1 MPITPYHAKYFA
13 FELTKRV
20 TSNSVE
26 KFASAL
32 VDAQVDLN
40 PHQVEAALFAFR
52 SPLSK
57 GAILA
62 DEVGL
67 GKTIEA
73 GLVISQKWAERKRKI
88 LIISPA
94 NLRKQWGQ
102 ELQEKFFLDALILET
117 KSFNEEIKTGNLNP
131 FDQKDKVVIC
141 SYQFSKS
148 RAPYLSHTN
157 WDLVVIDE
165 AHRLRNVYKPGNVT
179 ARTIKQTLE
188 PFPKVLLTA
197 TPLQNSLLE
206 LYGLVSI
213 IDDHL
218 FGDLKSFKAQYSRIE
233 GSTDLSIF
241 EDLKERLRPISKRT
255 LRRQVLEYI
264 RFTERKAFVFEFFPS
279 DREQQL
285 YNLVTGYLQKN
296 VSYALPPSQRK
307 LMTLVM
313 RKLLASSSFAISGT
327 FKKMQNRLIEILQRH
342 ENKQD
347 ELWEEFLVSEYE
359 DYNELKDEWG
369 DEDEAGTQIW
379 FDDSELKEIQEE
391 ANLLGT
397 FADLAES
404 IEVNAKGEKLAAAL
418 EAGFFEAEKRGAPRK
433 AIIFTES
440 RRTQDYLLELLGKKG
455 YENKIVLFNGT
466 NSDKTSKQVYKQW
479 IVANHGSDKVTGSP
493 TADMRAALV
502 DEFKERAEIMIATEA
517 AAEGINLQFC
527 SIVVNYDMPWNPQR
541 IEQRIGRCHRYGQKY
556 DVIVINFLNKRNAA
570 DERVYKLLN
579 EKFNLFN
586 GVFGASDEVLGS
598 IESGVDIERRIAQI
612 YQESRTEEEINAS
625 FNLLQQELEVSISQQ
640 MTNTKQKLLE
650 NFDEEV
656 HEKLKINLA
665 ESREYIN
672 KYESWLWE
680 LTKFSLN
687 NEASF
692 NGEELSFELEVN
704 NAQIPT
710 GYYKLGKNPKPN
722 QYTYRIQHP
731 LAQHI
736 LSHWNTRKLPVLTI
750 LFNYTDTPKKITGLE
765 AYIGQ
770 SGVMKMQKL
779 YIKSFQDEDYLIAAA
794 LTDLGEKIP
803 SDLVKRFFSI
813 DAIEKKET
821 EIPEST
827 RLKLSD
833 LIQKEIALAKQDS
846 TERNTLYFSEEY
858 DKLDKWADD
867 MKISLEK
874 ELADLDAEIKL
885 KKSEARR
892 ITELKA
898 KVAAQREIKDLEI
911 IRNVKRK
918 KLFESQDQIEQQK
931 EKLLID
937 VENQLEQKEELK
949 ELFTIR
955 WEFI

>member
-13 FELTKRV
+13 FEITKRV
-20 TSNSVE
+20 PSDSVE
-26 KFASAL
+26 KLASAL

-102 ELQEKFFLDALILET
+102 ELQDKFFLNTLILET

-131 FDQKDKVVIC
+131 FDQNEKIVIC

-233 GSTDLSIF
+233 GSSDLSVF
-241 EDLKERLRPISKRT
+241 VGLKERLKPVSKRT

-285 YNLVTGYLQKN
+285 YNLVTDYLQKP

-327 FKKMQNRLIEILQRH
+327 FRKMQSRLMEVLQRH
-342 ENKQD
+342 ENRQD
-347 ELWEEFLVSEYE
+347 ELWEEYLVAEYE
-359 DYNELKDEWG
+359 DYDELKDEWG
-369 DEDEAGTQIW
+369 EEEEVDNKIW
-379 FDDSELKEIQEE
+379 FEESELKEIQEE
-391 ANLLGT
+391 AKLLGT

-404 IEVNAKGEKLAAAL
+404 IEVNAKGEQLAAAL
-418 EAGFFEAEKRGAPRK
+418 EAGFSEAENRGAPKK

-440 RRTQDYLLELLGKKG
+440 RRTQEYLLDLLGRKG
-455 YENKIVLFNGT
+455 YKGKIVLFNGT
-466 NSDKTSKQVYKQW
+466 NSDKDSKSVYKKW
-479 IVANHGSDKVTGSP
+479 IGANHGSDRITGSP

-625 FNLLQQELEVSISQQ
+625 FNLLQQELEESISQQ
-640 MTNTKQKLLE
+640 LTNTKQKLLE

-680 LTKFSLN
+680 LTKFSLIQ
-687 NEASF
+687 EASF
-692 NGEELSFELEVN
+692 NGEELSFELGEN
-704 NAQIPT
+704 NAKVPA
-710 GYYKLGKNPKPN
+710 GNYKLGKNPKPN

-731 LAQHI
+731 LAQY
-736 LSHWNTRKLPVLTI
+736 LLTQWNTIKLPVSAI
-750 LFNYTDTPKKITGLE
+750 VFNYTDTPKKITGLE
-765 AYIGQ
+765 EFVGK
-770 SGVMKMQKL
+770 SGVLQMQNL

-794 LTDLGEKIP
+794 MTDSGEKVP
-803 SDLVKRFFSI
+803 TYLVKRFFSLE
-813 DAIEKKET
+813 AIEKT
-821 EIPEST
+821 EPLNSEGFG
-827 RLKLSD
+827 LKLGN
-833 LIQKEIALAKQDS
+833 LVQEEVAMAKQIS

-892 ITELKA
+892 ITELKS
-898 KVAAQREIKDLEI
+898 KVAAQREIKDLEKT
-911 IRNVKRK
+911 RNEKRK

-931 EKLLID
+931 EKLLSE
-937 VENQLEQKEELK
+937 VENQLSQEEKLE

-955 WEFI
+955 WKII